1 MFASKWAKEVKRSLM
16 SDVHV
21 PFNFASADEVAVG

>member
-1 MFASKWAKEVKRSLM
+1 M

-21 PFNFASADEVAVG
+21 PFNFASADEVAVGGLRRLDCGR